1 MSSNVDLRFLANH
14 TRPAPKK
21 EKAEAKKAKKS
32 KTSVH
37 LLFLSGDSLSN
48 RPRAV
53 KPGEKPFDMRGGE
66 LIDFLRNRPAKGGG
80 RKDKEQDMN
89 TNRRDFLK
97 GALMMGAA
105 AAYVGRARGDAAQG
119 CTGAAACSTQC
130 RAATGS
136 MMTYADK
143 PFKTLRVGVVGLGRG
158 RTGVNNFT
166 YIPGCYVSAICDIN
180 AVRRNSAL
188 NFLKGKHAPVPKVY
202 GDKGAED
209 WKRLCEDPEVDLVY
223 NATPWELHVPIA
235 LYAMKCGKHVVV
247 EVPSAFTVDECWEL
261 VKTSEATKR
270 HCMQLENC
278 CYGESELLAYN
289 LCHLGLLGEITHGE
303 GAYIHDLR
311 TYNYGKWNDARPGG
325 NAYWD
330 YWRLRHNAAHG
341 GNQYPT
347 HGLGPICMDMDINR
361 GDRFDFVVSV
371 ESKQAGFEELGA
383 RYTGSSKDD
392 QWRRSL
398 KVKMAD
404 MNTSIIRTVNGRT
417 IMVQHNVGTARP
429 YSRINLIQ
437 GTHGVLADYPLRIA
451 IEESLGKGAHGYDP
465 KKTEEIRQKYKH
477 PIWKQSNEVKKV
489 LGSVGGHGG
498 MDTFMVLR
506 LSYCLQM
513 GLPLDMNVY
522 DLASWCCLCELTEKS
537 ADNRGRS
544 MDIPDFTCGA
554 WKKQKP
560 FGFEAIDFSKLG
572 QNFNVVG

>member
-1 MSSNVDLRFLANH
+1 M
-14 TRPAPKK
+14 
-21 EKAEAKKAKKS
+21 E
-32 KTSVH
+32 
-37 LLFLSGDSLSN
+37 
-48 RPRAV
+48 
-53 KPGEKPFDMRGGE
+53 
-66 LIDFLRNRPAKGGG
+66 
-80 RKDKEQDMN
+80 
-89 TNRRDFLK
+89 TNRREFLK
-97 GALMMGAA
+97 GALLMGAA
-105 AAYVGRARGDAAQG
+105 TAAASHSYGRAVGEACAPG
-119 CTGAAACSTQC
+119 GA
-130 RAATGS
+130 GS

-158 RTGVNNFT
+158 RAGVNNFT
-166 YIPGCYVSAICDIN
+166 FGPGSYVSAICDIN
-180 AVRRNSAL
+180 AARRNRAL
-188 NFLKGKHAPVPKVY
+188 KFLKDRKAPDPKVY
-202 GDKGAED
+202 GDKGPED

-235 LYAMKCGKHVVV
+235 LYAMKCGKHVAV

-261 VKTSEATKR
+261 VETSERTRR

-311 TYNYGKWNDARPGG
+311 TYNYGKWNDKSGG
-325 NAYWD
+325 GGYWN
-330 YWRLRHNAAHG
+330 YWRLRHNAVHG

-371 ESKQAGFEELGA
+371 DSKQAGFEELGRE
-383 RYTGSSKDD
+383 RYKGDSADD
-392 QWRRSL
+392 RWRRSL
-398 KVKMAD
+398 KVKMGD
-404 MNTSIIRTVNGRT
+404 MNTSIIRTMNGRT

-437 GTHGVLADYPLRIA
+437 GTHGVLQDYPLRIA
-451 IEESLGKGAHGYDP
+451 IEQGLGKGAHGFDE
-465 KKTEEIRQKYKH
+465 KFTEEIRQKYKH
-477 PIWKQSNEVKKV
+477 PIWRQVGDVKKA

-498 MDTFMVLR
+498 MDTLMVMR

-537 ADNRGRS
+537 ADSRGRS
-544 MDIPDFTCGA
+544 LDIPDFTRGA
-554 WKKQKP
+554 WKSQKP
-560 FGFEAIDFSKLG
+560 FGFEPVDFSKMG
-572 QNFNVVG
+572 KA